1 MATENFKKYLAGFF
15 DGDGSITVEKL
26 SGGYT
31 LRIKLFQS
39 NENVLKKIQENY
51 PFMHIRGG
59 LRNGREN
66 QRCQYELRAAGKQI
80 EPLVNDLLGYSIL
93 KYEQLLEASKFF
105 KYINVINTNDE
116 KESIYNKLKELKKNS
131 TNKPYERLSVQ
142 YIAGLFD
149 AEGSVGIYGST
160 LRIKLTQKSDT
171 VILEKIAHM
180 YNNRNK
186 INNYA
191 VSFYGVKSEK
201 FLNDIREYT
210 IYKNPQI
217 KAALKYIETINDE
230 LTDDVIQLR
239 EKLKDIITNEKSI
252 DIDLINCDQEKDKTY
267 LIRCFDEFN
276 KLTTDDLMYTCKL
289 NEITELKVSKKY
301 ESKIYNIDW
310 KNEWK
315 QFDIE
320 PELEFCESPN
330 QLSLYSYLKKKT
342 SSLPMTVNV
351 GRQIRIL
358 VKDKKSNKYIGLL
371 CLSSDVYSLGER
383 DRYVS
388 QYNVCNL
395 DKSELLKRYLNISCC
410 VPLQPFGY
418 NTCGGKLLV
427 SLVFS
432 KEVFD
437 YHLKKYDQPIYGF
450 VTTSVHGKSIQYD
463 RLKEIKLIGFTKGF
477 GSIQTPDE
485 LYEVCKN
492 YNNKYNVV
500 PPDTN
505 RIDRFNL
512 LKSLLKHLNLPQDI
526 LQHNNK
532 RGIYF
537 GFLFKSNF
545 ENTYDISELQ
555 SVSEKYIQWKSR
567 WCNNRLNNLAN
578 NNNFKE
584 DNGLYTIENL
594 NSIHFTQFKLPDVQ
608 GTSFVT
614 KETKI
619 LDTQGTKETKNS
631 IKNIDKKEKKEVII
645 DYEYLINKQLNDKII
660 IEIMNRKKEI
670 ITTHEISDFIKKNYN
685 IYINRNVIS
694 KLWNN
699 QIPLPEH
706 LQNTQEYKE
715 MISNEKKRTKKLTK
729 FTEEEL
735 DFVRNNIHS
744 DLNKCANAFYSKFN
758 KTITTE
764 YITILQKRRSPR

>member
-15 DGDGSITVEKL
+15 DGDGSIIIEKFKTN
-26 SGGYT
+26 GYS
-31 LRIKLFQS
+31 LRIKFCQS
-39 NENVLKKIQENY
+39 NENLLKRIQEYY
-51 PFMHIRGG
+51 PFMHLDGN

-66 QRCQYELRAAGKQI
+66 NRCEFQLRAAGKQI

-93 KYEQLLEASKFF
+93 KYEQLLEVSKFF

-201 FLNDIREYT
+201 FLNDIKEYT

-267 LIRCFDEFN
+267 LIQCFDAFD

-289 NEITELKVSKKY
+289 NEITELKESKKY
-301 ESKIYNIDW
+301 ENKIYNIDW

-330 QLSLYSYLKKKT
+330 QLGLYSYLKKKT
-342 SSLPMTVNV
+342 SSLPTTATV

-388 QYNVCNL
+388 QYNACNL

-463 RLKEIKLIGFTKGF
+463 RLKEIKLIGYTKGF
-477 GSIQTPDE
+477 GSVQIPDE
-485 LYEVCKN
+485 LHEVCKN
-492 YNNKYNVV
+492 YNNKYKVL
-500 PPDTN
+500 PPDSN
-505 RIDRFNL
+505 RIDRFNF
-512 LKSLLKHLNLPQDI
+512 LKGILKHLNLSDDI

-537 GFLFKSNF
+537 GFLFKSKF
-545 ENTYDISELQ
+545 ENEYDISELQ

-614 KETKI
+614 KETK
-619 LDTQGTKETKNS
+619 NS
-631 IKNIDKKEKKEVII
+631 IKNIDKKEKKEVVI
-645 DYEYLINKQLNDKII
+645 DYEYLINKQLTDKII

-670 ITTHEISDFIKKNYN
+670 ITTQEISDFIKKNYN

-699 QIPLPEH
+699 QIPLPEN

-735 DFVRNNIHS
+735 NFVKSNVNL
-744 DLNKCANAFYSKFN
+744 DLTNCAKEFYAKFN
-758 KTITTE
+758 KTITKE
-764 YITILQKRRSPR
+764 YITTLHKRKSPR

>member
-1 MATENFKKYLAGFF
+1 M
-15 DGDGSITVEKL
+15 
-26 SGGYT
+26 
-31 LRIKLFQS
+31 
-39 NENVLKKIQENY
+39 
-51 PFMHIRGG
+51 
-59 LRNGREN
+59 
-66 QRCQYELRAAGKQI
+66 
-80 EPLVNDLLGYSIL
+80 
-93 KYEQLLEASKFF
+93 
-105 KYINVINTNDE
+105 
-116 KESIYNKLKELKKNS
+116 NS
-131 TNKPYERLSVQ
+131 LP
-142 YIAGLFD
+142 
-149 AEGSVGIYGST
+149 
-160 LRIKLTQKSDT
+160 
-171 VILEKIAHM
+171 
-180 YNNRNK
+180 
-186 INNYA
+186 
-191 VSFYGVKSEK
+191 
-201 FLNDIREYT
+201 FLNDIKNYT
-210 IYKNPQI
+210 IYKTPQVS
-217 KAALKYIETINDE
+217 AAIRYINTLNCE
-230 LTDDVIQLR
+230 LTDEVLQLR
-239 EKLKDIITNEKSI
+239 KQIKEIIANEKSI
-252 DIDLINCDQEKDKTY
+252 DIDLINCDQEKNKTY

-289 NEITELKVSKKY
+289 NEITELKVSKKH

-500 PPDTN
+500 PPESN

-537 GFLFKSNF
+537 GFLFKSKF
-545 ENTYDISELQ
+545 ENEYDISELQ
-555 SVSEKYIQWKSR
+555 SISEKYIEWKSR

-578 NNNFKE
+578 NNNFKQ
-584 DNGLYTIENL
+584 DNCLYTIENL

-608 GTSFVT
+608 GTKQIPNVVPKRIPT
-614 KETKI
+614 EV
-619 LDTQGTKETKNS
+619 
-631 IKNIDKKEKKEVII
+631 KKRENNKVI
-645 DYEYLINKQLNDKII
+645 DYEYLINKKLSDEII
-660 IEIMNRKKEI
+660 IEIMGRKKEI
-670 ITTHEISDFIKKNYN
+670 ITTQDISDFIKKNYN

-735 DFVRNNIHS
+735 DFVRNNIQS
-744 DLNKCANAFYSKFN
+744 DLNKCAKEFYTKFN